1 MSIVWL
7 MESGTASLSSPGL
20 FDKSIS
26 ASRYGR
32 VTVPPA
38 ARNDNGHV
46 MKASQG
52 GLKRWNLIAK
62 SLIAQTSQSR
72 DKLRQSWCTMHNASG
87 EYGV

>member
-1 MSIVWL
+1 
-7 MESGTASLSSPGL
+7 
-20 FDKSIS
+20 
-26 ASRYGR
+26 
-32 VTVPPA
+32 
-38 ARNDNGHV
+38 